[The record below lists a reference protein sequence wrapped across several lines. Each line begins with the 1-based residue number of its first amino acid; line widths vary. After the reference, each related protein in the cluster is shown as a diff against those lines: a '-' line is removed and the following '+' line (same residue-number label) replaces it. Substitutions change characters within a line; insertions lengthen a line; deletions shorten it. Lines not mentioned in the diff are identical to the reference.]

1 MTGYIF
7 NIGCGAVCWSSKKQE
22 TVALSSAEAKY
33 VATASTTCQAVWM
46 RRILEDLH
54 QSQSSA
60 TELFCDN
67 KASILMAKNP
77 VFHGRTKHIEIKHHF
92 IREAIANGIIELK
105 HGSTIDQVA
114 DGFTKALSIEKVFS
128 FRNLLGVTSFASRG
142 SVG

>member
-1 MTGYIF
+1 
-7 NIGCGAVCWSSKKQE
+7 
-22 TVALSSAEAKY
+22 
-33 VATASTTCQAVWM
+33 M

-67 KASILMAKNP
+67 KATILMSKNH

-105 HGSTIDQVA
+105 HCSTIDQVA
-114 DGFTKALSIEKVFS
+114 DGFTKALSTEKFLS
-128 FRNLLGVTSFASRG
+128 FRNLLGVTSFASTG
-142 SVG
+142 NVG